1 MYSGVIFQDFSVT
14 QLLTAFHVQVVCMQA
29 SLRDGSV
36 AHVSAAPGNIGNA
49 LEIENS
55 LPDAA
60 RIAAISKG
68 TANGNTVKKGTLS
81 VR

>member
-29 SLRDGSV
+29 SLGDGSI
-36 AHVSAAPGNIGNA
+36 AHVSAAPGSIGNA
-49 LEIENS
+49 LEIQNS

-60 RIAAISKG
+60 RNAAISKG
-68 TANGNTVKKGTLS
+68 TANGNTVEKGTLS